1 MKAKIKVKT
10 WDSEEKKFYTYSIE
24 VPFPLKISM
33 QYGTNEPY
41 IFAYN
46 IKVSEIISIDVVK

>member
-1 MKAKIKVKT
+1 MKAKIIYRT
-10 WDSEEKKFYTYSIE
+10 WDVDEKKFYTYDLD
-24 VPFPLKISM
+24 VKFPIKISL